1 MDMIILGLGIIFV
14 IGMLMLF
21 KGIKTKKKWL
31 ILLSMI
37 PLALVLVQVVIQ
49 IIMWFNFSLV

>member
-1 MDMIILGLGIIFV
+1 MDIVILGLGIIFV

-21 KGIKTKKKWL
+21 TGIKTKKKWL

-49 IIMWFNFSLV
+49 MIMWFNFSLV